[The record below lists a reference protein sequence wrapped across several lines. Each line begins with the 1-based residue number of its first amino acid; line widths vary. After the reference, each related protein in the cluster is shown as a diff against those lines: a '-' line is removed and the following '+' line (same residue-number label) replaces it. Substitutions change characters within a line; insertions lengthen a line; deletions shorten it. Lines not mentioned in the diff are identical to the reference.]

1 MTSTHTEHSHNEHA
15 HTGSKAA
22 AISNMI
28 VRTMSEYT
36 GRGPTKA
43 RTHLSDDLVT
53 VVLQDTL
60 TKGER
65 SLVCDGRQALVLSMR
80 KAFQRTM
87 RLDLIAGVEEI
98 TGRQVAAFMS
108 DNHIEPDVA
117 VEVFV
122 LAPAVHAAQVDGRG

>member
-1 MTSTHTEHSHNEHA
+1 MTSTHTEHPHAEHPSS
-15 HTGSKAA
+15 GSKAA

-28 VRTMSEYT
+28 VRTMSDYT

-65 SLVCDGRQALVLSMR
+65 RLVHDGCEDLVLTMR
-80 KAFQRTM
+80 KAFQVTM
-87 RLDLIAGVEEI
+87 RHDLVAGIEEI
-98 TGRQVAAFMS
+98 LGRSVLAFMS
-108 DNHIEPDVA
+108 DNHIEPDMA
-117 VEVFV
+117 VEVFM
-122 LAPAVHAAQVDGRG
+122 LAPNGAHGR